1 MSKNNNFQKQ
11 IGEQF
16 PTASPKEQETLE
28 QLFAFKK
35 DIMDAMIA
43 MFNEAENAEPS
54 EIGERIQMVMEDW
67 TSAKDFYVMPIF
79 WQTMLEVV
87 LTKCSI
93 IANGKD
99 YRAYYKS
106 VADEY
111 VKTLMQIYGKEFIE
125 REINWFEKH

>member
-1 MSKNNNFQKQ
+1 
-11 IGEQF
+11 
-16 PTASPKEQETLE
+16 
-28 QLFAFKK
+28 
-35 DIMDAMIA
+35 MIA

-54 EIGERIQMVMEDW
+54 EIEERIQMVMEDW

-93 IANGKD
+93 IAGEKD
-99 YRAYYKS
+99 YRAYYKA

-111 VKTLMQIYGKEFIE
+111 GKTLMQIYGKEFIE
-125 REINWFEKH
+125 REIDWFYKH